1 MGDKRTSNIKYEN
14 IGAVVYDSKS
24 HVLIITNT
32 ENEVVF
38 KVTLAGK
45 RKEARKFA
53 ANVFS
58 TTPISI
64 EIA

>member
-1 MGDKRTSNIKYEN
+1 M
-14 IGAVVYDSKS
+14 
-24 HVLIITNT
+24 LIITNT

-45 RKEARKFA
+45 RKEARKFV

-58 TTPISI
+58 TTTISI